1 MEMWVVIGVIAL
13 VCVSI
18 CGMIASLTNLERVDR
33 VGSSALVI
41 EKMGHLSL
49 QK

>member
-1 MEMWVVIGVIAL
+1 MEIRVAIGTIAP

-18 CGMIASLTNLERVDR
+18 CGMIASLQNLEMVDR

-41 EKMGHLSL
+41 EKIEHLSQ